1 MRTIG
6 STIVGEAVD
15 SMIFYPL
22 AFLGAEGWTTATV
35 IQVMLS
41 NYLMKVLWEIF
52 MTPATY
58 KIVNFLKRV
67 EHEDYYDRD
76 TNFNPFALEA

>member
-22 AFLGAEGWTTATV
+22 AFYGNPDWTIEDILNVMAT
-35 IQVMLS
+35 
-41 NYLMKVLWEIF
+41 NYALKVLWEVIA
-52 MTPATY
+52 TPFTY
-58 KIVNFLKRV
+58 RIVNFLKRV
-67 EHEDYYDRD
+67 ENEDYYDRGTD
-76 TNFNPFALEA
+76 FNPFTLET